1 MMNKKLRE
9 GLPPPPA
16 RMRHLPIDARGYP
29 VPWFVHWVDGK
40 PDFRT
45 VDPVK
50 FEGCLKHG
58 KCWICGDIM
67 GGKKTFV
74 LGPLNILN
82 RVTSEPPSHW
92 ECALYAVTVCPFLI
106 LPKAQYKSGAEN
118 YAPGQIMRNPGV
130 CAMWSTAH
138 FKRAT
143 NPRLLIVGEPTQIW
157 WFSQGQLAQRGPV
170 AKSLEEG
177 LPILWKMAKNA
188 ANYADYCVEIEQQ
201 WAAAQKYLPKTNA

>member
-1 MMNKKLRE
+1 MQQPSRLRE

-16 RMRHLPIDARGYP
+16 HMRHLPIDARGYP
-29 VPWFVHWVDGK
+29 VPWFVHWENGK

-50 FEGCLKHG
+50 FEACLRFS

-92 ECALYAVTVCPFLI
+92 ECAQYAVAVCPFLI
-106 LPKAQYKSGAEN
+106 LPRAQYKNGNGN
-118 YAPGQIMRNPGV
+118 YAPGQIMRNAGV
-130 CAMWSTAH
+130 AAMWSTRK
-138 FKRAT
+138 FSRV
-143 NPRLLIVGEPTQIW
+143 PGGRLLIVDEPSQVW
-157 WFSQGQLAQRGPV
+157 WFAHGQLANRQQV
-170 AKSLEEG
+170 LQSLEEG
-177 LPILWKMAKNA
+177 LPILWRRAKNA

-201 WAAAQKYLPKTNA
+201 WAAAQKYIPRTG